1 MPESRARQRKISP
14 IASGIGFSTR
24 QIAVMRHRLCRMKLL
39 FRSLCASVFLL
50 PFLSANAAE
59 EPAHPLKPMLWKIEG
74 KGLTKPSYLF
84 GTSHLGSG
92 PLGKLHPT
100 AEKAF
105 QECDVLYT
113 EIPSDEK
120 TQLAITQQLV
130 RKDNKTLVQ
139 SIGEKLKNQ
148 VETELQA
155 INPALDITPFQPMK
169 TWVMAVSLPMLKAQ
183 LAGEEAMDA
192 TLWKRAEEA
201 EKQTDSI
208 ETAASQ
214 LGLFDQ
220 FNEEEQII
228 LLGET
233 VRLMKEDRA
242 AKKDSMQILIDAYV
256 SGEVDAIKKEMDKG
270 IAEMAKGEHKEL
282 GERFYQKLLTDRDRS
297 MAETIAKKLADT
309 PAQCH
314 FFAAGAAHFAGD
326 VSIRSH
332 LEKQGYKIT
341 RIEK

>member
-1 MPESRARQRKISP
+1 MRLYEQDAARFS
-14 IASGIGFSTR
+14 SGQNTSMR
-24 QIAVMRHRLCRMKLL
+24 QCKRRMKLL
-39 FRSLCASVFLL
+39 FRSLCASLCLL
-50 PFLSANAAE
+50 PLAFANAAE

-74 KGLTKPSYLF
+74 KGLTKPCYLF
-84 GTSHLGSG
+84 GTIHLGSG
-92 PLGKLHPT
+92 PLGTLHPA

-105 QECDVLYT
+105 QECEVLYT

-148 VETELQA
+148 VETELKA
-155 INPALDITPFQPMK
+155 INPALDLTPFQPMK
-169 TWVMAVSLPMLKAQ
+169 TWVMAVTLPMLKAQ
-183 LAGEEAMDA
+183 IAGEEAMDGA
-192 TLWKRAEEA
+192 LWKRAEEA
-201 EKQTDSI
+201 KKQTDSI
-208 ETAASQ
+208 ETAAGQ

-228 LLGET
+228 LLSET
-233 VRLMKEDRA
+233 VRTMKEDRE
-242 AKKDSMQILIDAYV
+242 AKRDSMKLLIDAYV
-256 SGEVDAIKKEMDKG
+256 SGEVEAIKKEMDKG
-270 IAEMAKGEHKEL
+270 IAEIAKGEHKEL
-282 GERFYQKLLTDRDRS
+282 GERFYQKLLTDRDRT
-297 MAETIAKKLADT
+297 MAETIAQKLAES
-309 PAQCH
+309 PAKSH

>member
-1 MPESRARQRKISP
+1 
-14 IASGIGFSTR
+14 
-24 QIAVMRHRLCRMKLL
+24 
-39 FRSLCASVFLL
+39 
-50 PFLSANAAE
+50 
-59 EPAHPLKPMLWKIEG
+59 MLWKIEG
-74 KGLTKPSYLF
+74 KGLTKPCYLF
-84 GTSHLGSG
+84 GTVHLGSG
-92 PLGKLHPT
+92 PLGTLHPA

-113 EIPSDEK
+113 EIPGDEK
-120 TQLAITQQLV
+120 TQLAITQRMV
-130 RKDNKTLVQ
+130 RRDNKTLVQ

-155 INPALDITPFQPMK
+155 INPALDITPFQPLK
-169 TWVMAVSLPMLKAQ
+169 TWVVAVSLPMLKAQ

-192 TLWKRAEEA
+192 SLWKRAEEA
-201 EKQTDSI
+201 KKQTDSI

-214 LGLFDQ
+214 LGLFEQ

-233 VRLMKEDRA
+233 VRLMKEDRE

-256 SGEVDAIKKEMDKG
+256 SGEVEALKKEMDKG

-282 GERFYQKLLTDRDRS
+282 GERFYQKLLTDRDRA
-297 MAETIAKKLADT
+297 MAVTIGEKLAAATDK
-309 PAQCH
+309 CH